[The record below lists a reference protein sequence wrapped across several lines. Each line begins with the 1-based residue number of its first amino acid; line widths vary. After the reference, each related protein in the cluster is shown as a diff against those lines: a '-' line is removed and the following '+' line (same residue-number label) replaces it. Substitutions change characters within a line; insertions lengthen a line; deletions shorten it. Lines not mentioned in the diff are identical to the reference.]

1 MGDLDGW
8 VSCGVQFLVW
18 FPARRFPKVRQHLF
32 IQHCRKQEVAMRM
45 RVWALTAV
53 AVFAIGGRAS
63 AAILVVDDFVAPA
76 GTTTT
81 PVNQVYTSGTSQQ
94 QSRYLASSGLTG
106 PTGVQGGVRE
116 MSAQNN
122 VSAYSSTNLGGIPLN
137 TTNTNAIRYNSIV
150 NSSTSTYSFG
160 NTETRYFPDTATAGS
175 AVSTGYAGRG
185 QGGLQ
190 YDGGVNT
197 GTQRQMAKHGSTAA
211 PLGRAIAGSGTLDL
225 TQYKYLVFKNLA
237 VDGSGKTQGTTANP
251 SGTTTRA
258 FQMTVTFNSRTTGNG
273 QYRYTRD
280 LLLSDDAQYFYMP
293 LGLNDT
299 SSYTNE
305 LGWNRTSFGG
315 TTALPNRL
323 SLITGIQV
331 WFDNTNSVYGVNSK
345 VSFDQMFFSDKLIPE
360 PSSIALAAF
369 GVIGLAWGARR
380 RKS

>member
-32 IQHCRKQEVAMRM
+32 IQHCSKQGVAMRM

-53 AVFAIGGRAS
+53 AVFAIGGPAS
-63 AAILVVDDFVAPA
+63 AAFLVVDDFVAPA

-81 PVNQVYTSGTSQQ
+81 PVNQLYTTGTNQN

-122 VSAYSSTNLGGIPLN
+122 VSAYSSTNLGGITLN

-160 NTETRYFPDTATAGS
+160 NTETRYSPGTATAGT
-175 AVSTGYAGRG
+175 AVPTGYAGRG

-197 GTQRQMAKHGSTAA
+197 GTQRQLAKNGTTAA
-211 PLGRAIAGSGTLDL
+211 PFGRGIAGSGTLDL
-225 TQYKYLVFKNLA
+225 SEYKYLVFKNLM
-237 VDGSGKTQGTTANP
+237 VTGSGKTQ
-251 SGTTTRA
+251 STTTNTTGATQRA
-258 FQMTVTFNSRTTGNG
+258 FAVTVSINSRTTGSG

-293 LGLNDT
+293 LGPNDAT
-299 SSYTNE
+299 AFSNDM
-305 LGWNRTSFGG
+305 GWSRTVSGS
-315 TTALPNRL
+315 TTAAPARL
-323 SLITGIQV
+323 SLATGIQI
-331 WFDNTNSVYGVNSK
+331 WFDNTNSLYGVNSK
-345 VSFDQMFFSDKLIPE
+345 VSFDQIFFSDKLIPE